1 MRTDRSLKQGELLG
15 VLLPAALLLP
25 LALFSKDAPKA
36 ELTLK
41 SAEGQRVRLSDLRG
55 KPVVLNF
62 WATWCQPCNSEMPML
77 VEAEKAYSSRGVLF
91 IAASLDEAK
100 TKGAIPAFVSKY
112 DVRFPVWLNATA
124 DDLDRLQMG
133 PAVPATAFVDAEGRI
148 VARIWGQM
156 REDEMKERLEW
167 LAGPKTGA
175 PPLALVKHLE
185 K

>member
-1 MRTDRSLKQGELLG
+1 MRRWCTCLL

-25 LALFSKDAPKA
+25 FALPSKDAPKA

-41 SAEGQRVRLSDLRG
+41 NQDGKRVRLSELRG

-62 WATWCQPCNSEMPML
+62 WATWCQPCNAEMPML
-77 VEAEKAYSSRGVLF
+77 VEAEKTYGSRGVVFL
-91 IAASLDEAK
+91 AASLDEAK
-100 TKGAIPAFVSKY
+100 TKAAIPAFVSKY
-112 DVRFPVWLNATA
+112 AIPFPVWVGATG

-133 PAVPATAFVDAEGRI
+133 PAVPATAFIDPEGRI
-148 VARIWGQM
+148 VARVMGQM

-167 LAGPKTGA
+167 LAGPRTGPA
-175 PPLALVKHLE
+175 PQAIVKHLE